1 MQSRTDRHEKI
12 LELISRAEIGTQADL
27 EEALEKS
34 GFKVTQAT
42 LSRDI
47 RELGL
52 VKIASGGRYRY
63 AHRQNISTNQSNSTT
78 THASLARVKRF
89 IRNIDWSGNTVVV
102 ITDSGAAAHVA
113 EAIDQLNMKQV
124 LGTIAGDNTIFIVA
138 RRTINAA
145 KLVDQLQ
152 SLIG

>member
-12 LELISRAEIGTQADL
+12 LELISRVEIGTQADL
-27 EEALEKS
+27 EQALEKS

-52 VKIASGGRYRY
+52 VKIASGGSYRY
-63 AHRQNISTNQSNSTT
+63 AHRQNISTNQSTTT

-113 EAIDQLNMKQV
+113 EAIDQLNIKTV